1 MKILLILPQG
11 AIYRK
16 SGSFKKSL
24 RYAPVALTT
33 LAGLVPQELNAE
45 IRIVDEGVEELDF
58 NTEADLVGITA
69 ITGSAPRAY
78 HIAQRFRARGVPVV
92 MGGVHA
98 TLMPGEAAKYVDTVV
113 TGFAEESWP
122 RLLRD
127 FKQNKMERLYTQ
139 SPHLSLANLPIA
151 RRDLLKKEAYITT
164 NSMQATRGCINNCD
178 FCVIPVAWG
187 RRMYF
192 RPVEEVVKEAAEL
205 PGKALLF
212 VDPSP
217 IENVEYAKSLFRALI
232 PLKKKWVG
240 LATTKITKDPELL
253 DLATKSGCKG
263 LLIGFESVTQ
273 ETLRLANK
281 RFNSV
286 NDYSEMVKKLHARGI
301 AIMGCFVFGFD
312 NDDKDVFQRTVEF
325 VDRIRID
332 LPRYAVLTPFPGTPL
347 YKKLKSEG
355 RILKDNRWS
364 LFDAQHVVFKP
375 AKMTPEELQEGHYWA
390 WRQSYTAG
398 SIFKRLAGS
407 RCLLQ
412 VLVPANVGYREY
424 ARALPGYTE
433 EVLTEG
439 TWIDVNEPVG
449 GLEGRL

>member
-16 SGSFKKSL
+16 SGNFKKSL
-24 RYAPVALTT
+24 RYSPLALTT
-33 LAGLVPQELNAE
+33 LAAQVPPELDAE
-45 IRIVDEGVEELDF
+45 IRIVDEGIEELDF
-58 NTEADLVGITA
+58 NIEADLVGITA
-69 ITGSAPRAY
+69 ITGNAPRAY
-78 HIAQRFRARGVPVV
+78 NIAQRFRARGIPVV

-98 TLMPGEAAKYVDTVV
+98 TLMPEEAVRYVDTVV

-122 RLLRD
+122 QLLRD
-127 FKQNKMERLYTQ
+127 FKQNRMKKMYTQ
-139 SPHLSLANLPIA
+139 LPNLSLANLPIA
-151 RRDLLKKEAYITT
+151 RRDLLKKKAYITT
-164 NSMQATRGCINNCD
+164 NSMQATRGCINSCD

-187 RRMYF
+187 QRMYF
-192 RPVEEVVKEAAEL
+192 RPVEDVVREAAML
-205 PGKALLF
+205 PGKGLLF

-253 DLATKSGCKG
+253 DLAAKSGCRG

-273 ETLRLANK
+273 ETLKLANK

-286 NDYSEMVKKLHARGI
+286 DDYSEMVKKLHARGI

-312 NDDKDVFQRTVEF
+312 SDDKDVFKRTVEF
-325 VDRIRID
+325 INKINID
-332 LPRYAVLTPFPGTPL
+332 LPRYAVYTPFPGTPL

-355 RILKDNRWS
+355 RIIEDNWS
-364 LFDAQHVVFKP
+364 LYDAQHVVFRP
-375 AKMTPEELQEGHYWA
+375 ARLTPEELQEGHYWA
-390 WRQSYTAG
+390 WRQNYTFG
-398 SIFKRLAGS
+398 SISKRLAFS

-412 VLVPANVGYREY
+412 VLIPANFGYREY
-424 ARALPGYTE
+424 ARALPRYTK
-433 EVLTEG
+433 EVLTE
-439 TWIDVNEPVG
+439 P
-449 GLEGRL
+449 LA